1 MSGVEGMKGW
11 GGKREGSGRK
21 PKEPTKTLSYRIP
34 LKHSEGLDLAIR
46 KAIAAY
52 LKKHGKAQ

>member
-52 LKKHGKAQ
+52 IKKHIK